1 LRFFLFLSITVCWS
15 SDFLARIEVSKLIRQ
30 VISVE
35 MADGF
40 HRNSNAILDAINLY
54 TANHDYQALTT
65 FLRTCA
71 SGTLLG
77 STPSIT
83 TFYQQNL
90 PEFSIAA
97 LGVLYARTQSLGTLD
112 PSGAQSEIKSIISF
126 FKEIVEVIEQRQLEI
141 ALDLYLAVCHRVA
154 KCLVSEEECGI
165 GIDMLVKAIRRL
177 QQSPNYWTSIHAD
190 LCMICLRA
198 KNVNPAVPFL
208 ISPIKYLLPES
219 YQGRVSAKHFVLYY
233 YYGGIILSVIKDME
247 RAHFFFEMVLTVPTK
262 CLLPM
267 FTDSYEKYLLLNLI
281 LFGESVSLP
290 KYTSPSFFI
299 AFPLFSLS
307 PYEELAKAC
316 SAYNFEL
323 VETLIMKYEN
333 NFKADSNLGLA
344 KQVLIAMRKRKAQ
357 QLSKIYRTLKLYDF
371 GKMCYIHQDK
381 DVIKFIMDMV
391 QADELNAQID
401 EVNCLVTLSEGSFF
415 SPENTKCA
423 KNMKLLSEMFD
434 QILQISDDIA
444 KNSSNFLPVSAAQT
458 YMEDEGVCNMIAT
471 SSRDIADDRD
481 IAL

>member
-1 LRFFLFLSITVCWS
+1 MCPTVKYYH
-15 SDFLARIEVSKLIRQ
+15 FLARIVVSKLIKQ
-30 VISVE
+30 VISVK

-40 HRNSNAILDAINLY
+40 QRNSNPILDAINSY
-54 TANHDYQALTT
+54 TSNHDYQALTT

-71 SGTLLG
+71 NGTLLT
-77 STPSIT
+77 SSPNVT

-90 PEFSIAA
+90 PQFSIAA
-97 LGVLYARTQSLGTLD
+97 LGVLYARTQCLGTLD
-112 PSGAQSEIKSIISF
+112 PSDAQSEIKNIISC

-141 ALDLYLAVCHRVA
+141 ALDLYLTVCHRVA
-154 KCLVSEEECGI
+154 KHLVSGNECGL

-177 QQSPNYWTSIHAD
+177 QQSPNCWTSIHAD

-208 ISPIKYLLPES
+208 IAPIKYLLPES

-233 YYGGIILSVIKDME
+233 YYGGMILSVIKDME

-267 FTDSYEKYLLLNLI
+267 FIDSYEKYLLINLI

-290 KYTSPSFFI
+290 KYTCASFFI
-299 AFPLFSLS
+299 AFPFFSVL
-307 PYEELAKAC
+307 PYDELAKAC
-316 SAYNFEL
+316 SACNFEL
-323 VETLIMKYEN
+323 VENVIMKYEN
-333 NFKADSNLGLA
+333 TFKADCNLGLA
-344 KQVLIAMRKRKAQ
+344 KQVLNSMRKRKAQ
-357 QLSKIYRTLKLYDF
+357 QLSKIYRTLKVCDF

-391 QADELNAQID
+391 QAGELKAQID
-401 EVNCLVTLSEGSFF
+401 EVNGLVTLSEGSF
-415 SPENTKCA
+415 SPESTKCA

-444 KNSSNFLPVSAAQT
+444 KNSSNLLPVSAAHT

-471 SSRDIADDRD
+471 SSKDMADDRD

>member
-1 LRFFLFLSITVCWS
+1 MCPTVKYYH
-15 SDFLARIEVSKLIRQ
+15 FLARIVVSKLIKQ
-30 VISVE
+30 VISVK

-40 HRNSNAILDAINLY
+40 QRNSNPILDAINSY
-54 TANHDYQALTT
+54 TSNHDYQALTT

-71 SGTLLG
+71 NGTLLT
-77 STPSIT
+77 SSPNVT

-90 PEFSIAA
+90 PQFSIAA
-97 LGVLYARTQSLGTLD
+97 LGVLYARTQCLGTLD
-112 PSGAQSEIKSIISF
+112 PSDAQSEIKNIISC

-141 ALDLYLAVCHRVA
+141 ALDLYL
-154 KCLVSEEECGI
+154 
-165 GIDMLVKAIRRL
+165 
-177 QQSPNYWTSIHAD
+177 T
-190 LCMICLRA
+190 ICLRA

-208 ISPIKYLLPES
+208 IAPIKYLLPES

-233 YYGGIILSVIKDME
+233 YYGGMILSVIKDME

-267 FTDSYEKYLLLNLI
+267 FIDSYEKYLLINLI

-290 KYTSPSFFI
+290 KYTCASFFI
-299 AFPLFSLS
+299 AFPFFSVL
-307 PYEELAKAC
+307 PYDELAKAC
-316 SAYNFEL
+316 SACNFEL
-323 VETLIMKYEN
+323 VENVIMKYEN
-333 NFKADSNLGLA
+333 TFKADCNLGLA
-344 KQVLIAMRKRKAQ
+344 KQVLNSMRKRKAQ
-357 QLSKIYRTLKLYDF
+357 QLSKIYRTLKVCDF

-391 QADELNAQID
+391 QAGELKAQID
-401 EVNCLVTLSEGSFF
+401 EVNGLVTLSEGSF
-415 SPENTKCA
+415 SPESTKCA

-444 KNSSNFLPVSAAQT
+444 KNSSNLLPVSAAHT

-471 SSRDIADDRD
+471 SSKDMADDRD